1 VTALQ
6 IAKSRK
12 RASDDAPGSEAPDR
26 RVRSA
31 TTPAELP
38 KSGWW
43 DIFMRVK
50 DDISEKN
57 LSLVAA
63 GTAFYALLAIPAA
76 ITALVSL
83 YGLAFDP

>member
-1 VTALQ
+1 
-6 IAKSRK
+6 
-12 RASDDAPGSEAPDR
+12 
-26 RVRSA
+26 
-31 TTPAELP
+31 
-38 KSGWW
+38 
-43 DIFMRVK
+43 MRVK